1 MTKDRRWLAGTLSKT
16 GVCMDYQSLLSSC
29 VRRIPP
35 SGIRKYFDLLGDSYI
50 SLGVGEPDFPTPER
64 IRQSVAERLKV
75 ERVPYSSNSGDPRL
89 RELILRFLSERYDI
103 DGYPSIDNVL
113 ITVGASQAIDL
124 AMRAIINPGDEVVYH
139 EPSYVSYAPS
149 IELAGGTAVAV
160 QTKHEDKFRLNAEAL
175 RAAITPKTKAILI
188 AFPTNPTGAIME
200 KSDLLAIADVVRGT
214 DILVVTDEI
223 YAELTFNGKRHASFA
238 ALPGML
244 ERTIVLNGFSK
255 AFSMTGWRLGYAYGP
270 AEIIAAMRKVHQLM
284 MLCAPTPAQWAGIAA
299 LEQGFADDFADTR
312 YMIREYESR
321 RRYIIDA
328 FNSFGLE
335 CNEPEGAFYVF
346 PSIRSTGM
354 RSEQFCD
361 GLLAS
366 KKVVTVPGSAF
377 GAAGEGHIRCCYAT
391 SMEHIEEAM
400 RRIGEYLKEIR

>member
-1 MTKDRRWLAGTLSKT
+1 MQILFADRMGNLGTETAFEVLAKAKALEAQG
-16 GVCMDYQSLLSSC
+16 
-29 VRRIPP
+29 RRIVHME
-35 SGIRKYFDLLGDSYI
+35 I
-50 SLGVGEPDFPTPER
+50 GEPDFDTPAH
-64 IRQSVAERLKV
+64 IRQAAAAALEAGYTHYVPAPGIPELRGAIAAYTAKSRGISV
-75 ERVPYSSNSGDPRL
+75 DPTEVVVTPGGKPIMFFTIMAL
-89 RELILRFLSERYDI
+89 
-103 DGYPSIDNVL
+103 V
-113 ITVGASQAIDL
+113 
-124 AMRAIINPGDEVVYH
+124 NPGDEVIYH
-139 EPSYVSYAPS
+139 EPCYVSYAPS
-149 IELAGGTAVAV
+149 IELAGGTAVKV
-160 QTKHEDKFRLNAEAL
+160 VTRHEDKFRLNAEDL
-175 RAAITPKTKAILI
+175 KAAITPKTKAILI

-200 KSDLLAIADVVRGT
+200 KSDLEAIADVVRGT
-214 DILVVTDEI
+214 DILVITDEI
-223 YAELTFNGKRHASFA
+223 YSELTFNGKHHVSFA
-238 ALPGML
+238 SLPGML
-244 ERTIVLNGFSK
+244 ERSIVLNGFSK
-255 AFSMTGWRLGYAYGP
+255 AFSMTGWRLGYATGP

-312 YMIREYESR
+312 YMINEYESR

-328 FNSFGLE
+328 FNSFGLD

-354 RSEQFCD
+354 MSEPFCD

-366 KKVVTVPGSAF
+366 KKVVTVPGGAF

>member
-1 MTKDRRWLAGTLSKT
+1 
-16 GVCMDYQSLLSSC
+16 MDYQSLISDC

-35 SGIRKYFDLLGDSYI
+35 SGIRKYFDLLDDSHI
-50 SLGVGEPDFPTPER
+50 SLGVGEPDFPTPDR
-64 IRQSVAERLKV
+64 IRKYVAERLKT
-75 ERVPYSSNSGDPRL
+75 ERVPYSSNSGDPHL
-89 RELILRFLSERYDI
+89 RELILRFLAEKYDI
-103 DGYPSIDNVL
+103 KGYESIDNVL

-124 AMRAIINPGDEVVYH
+124 AMRAILNPGDEVIYH
-139 EPSYVSYAPS
+139 EPCYVSYTPA
-149 IELAGGTAVAV
+149 IELAGGKAVGIL
-160 QTKHEDKFRLNAEAL
+160 TKHEDRFRLSAEAVK
-175 RAAITPKTKAILI
+175 AAITPKTKAILI

-200 KSDLLAIADVVRGT
+200 KSDLEAIADVVRGT
-214 DILVVTDEI
+214 DILVITDEI
-223 YAELTFNGKRHASFA
+223 YAELTFNGKHHVSFA
-238 ALPGML
+238 SLPGMR

-255 AFSMTGWRLGYAYGP
+255 AFSMTGWRLGYAAGP
-270 AEIIAAMRKVHQLM
+270 AEIIAAMRKVHQLT

-299 LEQGFADDFADTR
+299 LEDGFADDFADTR
-312 YMIREYESR
+312 YMINEYETR

-346 PSIRSTGM
+346 PSIASTGM
-354 RSEQFCD
+354 QSEQFCD

-366 KKVVTVPGSAF
+366 KKIVTVPGNAF

>member
-1 MTKDRRWLAGTLSKT
+1 MRS
-16 GVCMDYQSLLSSC
+16 
-29 VRRIPP
+29 
-35 SGIRKYFDLLGDSYI
+35 
-50 SLGVGEPDFPTPER
+50 
-64 IRQSVAERLKV
+64 
-75 ERVPYSSNSGDPRL
+75 
-89 RELILRFLSERYDI
+89 IL
-103 DGYPSIDNVL
+103 
-113 ITVGASQAIDL
+113 
-124 AMRAIINPGDEVVYH
+124 NPGDEVIYH
-139 EPSYVSYAPS
+139 EPCYVSYAPA
-149 IELAGGTAVAV
+149 IELAGGKAVAI
-160 QTKHEDKFRLNAEAL
+160 QTKHEERFRLSAEAVK
-175 RAAITPKTKAILI
+175 AAITPKTKAILL

-200 KSDLLAIADVVRGT
+200 QADLEAIADVVRGT
-214 DILVVTDEI
+214 DILVVADDI
-223 YAELTFNGKRHASFA
+223 YSELTFNGKKHVTFAS
-238 ALPGML
+238 LPGMR

-255 AFSMTGWRLGYAYGP
+255 AFSMTGWRLGYAAGP

-299 LEQGFADDFADTR
+299 MEQGFEDDFADTQ

-354 RSEQFCD
+354 QSEAFCD

-366 KKVVTVPGSAF
+366 KKVVTVPGNAF

-400 RRIGEYLKEIR
+400 RRIGAYLNEIR

>member
-1 MTKDRRWLAGTLSKT
+1 
-16 GVCMDYQSLLSSC
+16 MDYQSLISDC

-35 SGIRKYFDLLGDSYI
+35 SGIRKYFDLLDDSHI
-50 SLGVGEPDFPTPER
+50 SLGVGEPDFPTPDR
-64 IRQSVAERLKV
+64 IRKYVAERLKT
-75 ERVPYSSNSGDPRL
+75 ERVPYSSNSGDPHL
-89 RELILRFLSERYDI
+89 RELILRFLDEKYDI
-103 DGYPSIDNVL
+103 KGYDSIENVL

-124 AMRAIINPGDEVVYH
+124 AMRSVLNPGDEVIYH
-139 EPSYVSYAPS
+139 EPCYVSYAPA
-149 IELAGGTAVAV
+149 IELAGGKAVGV
-160 QTKHEDKFRLNAEAL
+160 VTRHEDKFRLSAEAVK
-175 RAAITPKTKAILI
+175 AAITPKTKAILI

-200 KSDLLAIADVVRGT
+200 KADLEAIADVVRGT

-223 YAELTFNGKRHASFA
+223 YAELTFNGKHHVSFA
-238 ALPGML
+238 ALPGMR

-255 AFSMTGWRLGYAYGP
+255 AFSMTGWRLGYAVGP

-312 YMIREYESR
+312 YMINEYESR

-328 FNSFGLE
+328 FNSYGLE

-354 RSEQFCD
+354 MSEPFCD
-361 GLLAS
+361 GLLAG